1 MIENSLKH
9 RLNAGEV
16 LLGAFSTI
24 HHTAVIEIMGL
35 SGIDFVILDGEHS
48 GLTPE
53 TAETLYI
60 AAERRNLNC
69 VTRIGENNPQRIQKF
84 LDSGAQS
91 VLIPMIDSKAD
102 AQSVV
107 DAVKY
112 EPIGKRGLAAAR
124 VSDWGL
130 SPGGLP
136 EYVKHANN
144 ETFIAVQ
151 IETSDA
157 VKNLDAILDVDAVDL
172 IFFGPSDLSSSLG
185 LSGQVTHPDVIKL
198 IEDLSARAQS
208 AGKKTG
214 TIARDAQAINHWRE
228 RGFQFLCTGVNNLF
242 VNGIQGYLEAAR
254 S

>member
-1 MIENSLKH
+1 MIDNNLKK
-9 RLNAGEV
+9 RLKAGEV
-16 LLGAFSTI
+16 LFGAFSTI
-24 HHTAVIEIMGL
+24 HHTSVVEMMGL

-60 AAERRNLNC
+60 AAERRELSC
-69 VTRIGENNPQRIQKF
+69 VTRVGENTPQRLQKF

-91 VLIPMIDSKAD
+91 VLIPMIDSAAD

-112 EPIGKRGLAAAR
+112 EPAGKRGLAAAR

-136 EYVKHANN
+136 EYVKQAND

-151 IETSDA
+151 IETQAA
-157 VKNLDAILDVDAVDL
+157 VQNIDDIINVPEVDM

-185 LSGQVTHPDVIKL
+185 LSGQVTHPDVLKL
-198 IEDLSARAQS
+198 IEDLGAKAKA
-208 AGKKTG
+208 AGKITG
-214 TIARDAQAINHWRE
+214 TIARDAGAINHWRE

-242 VNGIQGYLEAAR
+242 VNGIQSYLDAGR